1 MIENIHPYDSNTN
14 PNTNMKSMMKQV
26 STDLGRFLNGI
37 TYLYQN
43 YGVTYHVD
51 KHFDAILRMIT
62 PF

>member
-1 MIENIHPYDSNTN
+1 MIENIHQYDSTTN
-14 PNTNMKSMMKQV
+14 PSGNFRSMMKQV
-26 STDLGRFLNGI
+26 SNDLGRFLNGI

-43 YGVTYHVD
+43 YGVAFHVD